1 MFRLTD
7 ITVPDFDAASAEAK
21 RIADGMRRQMSED
34 LIAQYVQRLQTD
46 IGVSINQDALRRVA
60 GGEQ

>member
-1 MFRLTD
+1 
-7 ITVPDFDAASAEAK
+7 
-21 RIADGMRRQMSED
+21 MRRQLSED

-46 IGVSINQDALRRVA
+46 LGATINQDALRRVA